1 MKKRHVLAAIMTAAM
16 AVSAL
21 SGCTAA
27 NSAPTTAAAKE
38 AAAPA
43 ESKAD
48 AAPAAEAGSGTWPNG
63 AVQLLVPS
71 KAGGVTDI
79 YTRNIQN
86 YLQSA
91 TNGNFATVNY
101 DNETVGYENL
111 RSAKA
116 DGSTL
121 LFQHST
127 MICKYLTGAIDYNPQ
142 DSFRVV
148 GVAANMGSQ
157 AIICGPDAPYN
168 TWAEFIKYAKAN
180 PGQVTTA
187 ISTNGTTHFI
197 FGQVQQNCA
206 VELNMVECSSEADKL
221 TNVAGGIIDVANC
234 SLGNAKEYE
243 TAGKLKV
250 LGVLGSGQ
258 PEANYPEW
266 EPITDVI
273 WESYIYTFAP
283 AEMDDATAEAVNTAL
298 KGIPEN
304 AAYCEAVEKIGG
316 TAMYLTVKE
325 AQKHFDDT
333 MASLSEVAA
342 GLGINIR

>member
-1 MKKRHVLAAIMTAAM
+1 M
-16 AVSAL
+16 
-21 SGCTAA
+21 
-27 NSAPTTAAAKE
+27 
-38 AAAPA
+38 
-43 ESKAD
+43 
-48 AAPAAEAGSGTWPNG
+48 
-63 AVQLLVPS
+63 
-71 KAGGVTDI
+71 
-79 YTRNIQN
+79 
-86 YLQSA
+86 
-91 TNGNFATVNY
+91 
-101 DNETVGYENL
+101 
-111 RSAKA
+111 
-116 DGSTL
+116 
-121 LFQHST
+121 
-127 MICKYLTGAIDYNPQ
+127 
-142 DSFRVV
+142 
-148 GVAANMGSQ
+148 
-157 AIICGPDAPYN
+157 
-168 TWAEFIKYAKAN
+168 
-180 PGQVTTA
+180 
-187 ISTNGTTHFI
+187 
-197 FGQVQQNCA
+197 
-206 VELNMVECSSEADKL
+206 
-221 TNVAGGIIDVANC
+221 ANC

>member
-21 SGCTAA
+21 SGCAAA

-79 YTRNIQN
+79 YTRTIQN

-168 TWAEFIKYAKAN
+168 TWAEFIEYAKAN

-206 VELNMVECSSEADKL
+206 VE
-221 TNVAGGIIDVANC
+221 
-234 SLGNAKEYE
+234 
-243 TAGKLKV
+243 
-250 LGVLGSGQ
+250 
-258 PEANYPEW
+258 
-266 EPITDVI
+266 
-273 WESYIYTFAP
+273 
-283 AEMDDATAEAVNTAL
+283 
-298 KGIPEN
+298 
-304 AAYCEAVEKIGG
+304 
-316 TAMYLTVKE
+316 
-325 AQKHFDDT
+325 
-333 MASLSEVAA
+333 
-342 GLGINIR
+342 